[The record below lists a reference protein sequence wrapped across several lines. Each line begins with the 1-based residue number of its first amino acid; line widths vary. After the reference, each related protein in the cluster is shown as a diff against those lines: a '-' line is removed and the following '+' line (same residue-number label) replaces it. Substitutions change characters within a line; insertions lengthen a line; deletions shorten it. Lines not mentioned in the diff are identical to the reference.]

1 VGITPAACLHAPP
14 TEMLHDVDR
23 RRGARHVSV
32 STVMPAFN
40 AERFI
45 GEAINS
51 VINQTVGD
59 WELIVVDD
67 GSTDQTTRIVSSYRD
82 PRIRLVN
89 VGQRGGQ
96 ANARNIGTSIASHE
110 FISYLDADDRL
121 APDNFATLRRALEKD
136 PDAVLAYGTHVRI
149 DETGKRYG
157 TRRLISHMARPNGD
171 VLTQFLCTNHMVNG
185 GVALVRKSA
194 VQRVGGFKPGLPCND
209 DWVLWA
215 HLAAIG
221 HFHHVPGY
229 IALEY
234 RELSTGITQTV
245 SKTFEKRLPA
255 IEAVYGNPM
264 LRSRYSEQE
273 LARLRAIR
281 EANVLTSIACQMV
294 RRDEWQKSW
303 PHLWGAF
310 KVVPHRLPVF
320 ALKYLAAIGDRIL

>member
-1 VGITPAACLHAPP
+1 
-14 TEMLHDVDR
+14 MS
-23 RRGARHVSV
+23 VSV
-32 STVMPAFN
+32 VMPAYN

-45 GEAINS
+45 GEAILS
-51 VINQTVGD
+51 VFHQTLDD

-67 GSTDQTTRIVSSYRD
+67 GSTDQTARIVSGYRD
-82 PRIRLVN
+82 PRVRLIN
-89 VGQRGGQ
+89 VGRRGGQ
-96 ANARNIGTSIASHE
+96 ATARNIGTSVASHE
-110 FISYLDADDRL
+110 LISYLDADDRL
-121 APDNFATLRRALEKD
+121 MPDNFATLTSALDSD
-136 PDAVLAYGTHVRI
+136 PEAVLAYGTHVRI
-149 DETGKRYG
+149 DETGRRYG
-157 TRRLISHMARPNGD
+157 TRRLVSQLARPDGD
-171 VLTQFLCTNHMVNG
+171 VLTEFLCGNHMVNG

-194 VQRVGGFKPGLPCND
+194 VRQVGGFKSGLPCND

-215 HLAAIG
+215 HLAALG
-221 HFHHVPGY
+221 PFHHVPGY

-255 IEAVYGNPM
+255 IEAVYGNPV
-264 LRSRYSEQE
+264 LRDRYSEQE

-294 RRDEWQKSW
+294 RRNEWQKSW
-303 PHLWGAF
+303 PHLWNAF